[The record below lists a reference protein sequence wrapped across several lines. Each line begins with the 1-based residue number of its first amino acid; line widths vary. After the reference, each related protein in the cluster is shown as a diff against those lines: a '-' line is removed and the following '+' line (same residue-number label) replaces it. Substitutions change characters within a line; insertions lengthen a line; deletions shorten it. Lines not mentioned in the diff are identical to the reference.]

1 MKVVI
6 RKVEGDKEV
15 KKEHLAQSQEIVKED
30 FLEEVISSLRPAGWV
45 TDGWGIARQKSRKK

>member
-6 RKVEGDKEV
+6 RNVEGDKEV

-30 FLEEVISSLRPAGWV
+30 FLEEVISSLRPAG
-45 TDGWGIARQKSRKK
+45 